1 MNDNNLNDKQNTLD
15 TPTLPTMEDNLAI
28 PSPIYEPKPL
38 ESKKDISSN
47 VESKLAN
54 ANNYNVPQPPSIK
67 IPDLS
72 QNNNHPKSIEIAK
85 EVIMDKHLEID
96 DEVNPITS
104 DLNQVSASVRKQ
116 TDMPKM
122 NKHSNEEPEKS
133 PFEREPDDFD
143 MIQNYVGQNGGKII
157 NKFFNLNAIIFGP
170 LYYAYRKMYL
180 LGMIFFI
187 GFLLITYF
195 VHDLYISLG
204 YIVLIGLLF
213 NPLYNS
219 KVKRDV
225 KKIKNKYKGVDVLTL
240 NQYCINKG
248 GVSKSK
254 ALFALISEAVI
265 VYAIIVFLIPEQFI
279 AFAGEYGVYAEIN
292 NYIMKVSF
300 DKDKLTEKLNK
311 EGIYIS
317 KPDTEFIVNDYFE
330 IGLLPERF
338 EFNKEKSNANLI
350 QYEVNDFSGINR
362 CKFDLK
368 AVKGYDTKEQLLNN
382 IMKYY
387 KSEIKKDYVNGIEW
401 MYAVSEVSLYR
412 YYHYVTEVNGKI
424 VVLTFRTTKNSLKD
438 CNEVENNILNLII
451 RK

>member
-54 ANNYNVPQPPSIK
+54 ANNYNAPQPPSIK

-213 NPLYNS
+213 NPLY
-219 KVKRDV
+219 
-225 KKIKNKYKGVDVLTL
+225 
-240 NQYCINKG
+240 
-248 GVSKSK
+248 
-254 ALFALISEAVI
+254 
-265 VYAIIVFLIPEQFI
+265 
-279 AFAGEYGVYAEIN
+279 
-292 NYIMKVSF
+292 
-300 DKDKLTEKLNK
+300 
-311 EGIYIS
+311 
-317 KPDTEFIVNDYFE
+317 
-330 IGLLPERF
+330 
-338 EFNKEKSNANLI
+338 
-350 QYEVNDFSGINR
+350 
-362 CKFDLK
+362 
-368 AVKGYDTKEQLLNN
+368 
-382 IMKYY
+382 
-387 KSEIKKDYVNGIEW
+387 
-401 MYAVSEVSLYR
+401 
-412 YYHYVTEVNGKI
+412 
-424 VVLTFRTTKNSLKD
+424 
-438 CNEVENNILNLII
+438 
-451 RK
+451 